1 MIQVAS
7 AIGLMTIFLA
17 YMVLKYGWLPSISDS
32 YYELSRK
39 WLFQVTMIAFA
50 VLLLVGVHDKI
61 HSPFIPMAC
70 FGIVLV
76 AVAPRFQHKG
86 IERFSHFFGAYSAI
100 LFGFVGLLVDFGLW
114 WPLVVFVPAY
124 IALNFTVTRNKVYWS
139 EVLALYLIGIILLYC
154 V

>member
-1 MIQVAS
+1 MIQIAS
-7 AIGLMTIFLA
+7 AIALMTIFLA
-17 YMVLKYGWLPSISDS
+17 YMILKHGWLPSISDS

-70 FGIVLV
+70 FGIALV
-76 AVAPRFQHKG
+76 AVAPRFEHNG
-86 IERFSHFFGAYSAI
+86 IERFTHFFGAYSAI
-100 LFGFVGLLVDFGLW
+100 LFGFIGLWVDFGHW
-114 WPLVVFVPAY
+114 WPLAVFLPAY
-124 IALNFTVTRNKVYWS
+124 IILNFTVSRNKVYWS